1 MINYNKICVFD
12 FETDGCD
19 PTVCSPVQIAAVM
32 IDPIHLEIIDG
43 SEFNIN
49 FKPEVL
55 ENNDNYKYETDI
67 LDFHSKV
74 KACSQDEILKSWY
87 QYPKQDHAWKLF
99 VNYLDKY
106 HTRSSKKSQFSAPIA
121 AGYNIYRFDLPI
133 VDRLSKKY
141 GNVNKENRTD
151 IFFPRDVVD
160 AMNLVFYWFEHNND
174 LKSYTLDTLRD
185 YFGIDKDG
193 AHDASKDVKDTAEII
208 IRFMKLHRNLGQK
221 IKFKNAFAT
230 TND

>member
-12 FETDGCD
+12 FETDGSD
-19 PTVCSPVQIAAVM
+19 PRVCSPVQIAAVM
-32 IDPIHLEIIDG
+32 IDPIQLEIIEG
-43 SEFNIN
+43 SEFNTN

-55 ENNDNYKYETDI
+55 EQSDDYQYTTDI
-67 LDFHSKV
+67 LEFHSKV
-74 KACSQDEILKSWY
+74 KGCSQEDVLNQWKK
-87 QYPKQDHAWKLF
+87 YPKQEHSWKLF

-133 VDRLSKKY
+133 INRLSVKY
-141 GNVNKENRTD
+141 GNTNKENNTD

-160 AMNLVFYWFEHNND
+160 AMNLMFYWFEHNSD
-174 LKSYTLDTLRD
+174 IKSYTLDTVRD
-185 YFGIDKDG
+185 YFGIDKTG
-193 AHDASKDVKDTAEII
+193 AHDALKDVKDTAEIL

-221 IKFKNAFAT
+221 IKFKNSFLS
-230 TND
+230 NNG

>member
-12 FETDGCD
+12 FETDGSD
-19 PTVCSPVQIAAVM
+19 PSACSPVQIAAVM
-32 IDPIHLEIIDG
+32 LDPIHLEIIDG

-55 ENNDNYKYETDI
+55 DNNDNYKYETDI
-67 LDFHSKV
+67 LDFHAKV
-74 KACSQDEILKSWY
+74 KGCSKEEVLKSWY
-87 QYPKQDHAWKLF
+87 QYPKQEHAWKLF

-141 GNVNKENRTD
+141 GNVNKENKTAL
-151 IFFPRDVVD
+151 FFPRDVVD

-193 AHDASKDVKDTAEII
+193 AHDAIKDVKDTAEII

-221 IKFKNAFAT
+221 IKFKNAFAK
-230 TND
+230 TNE

>member
-193 AHDASKDVKDTAEII
+193 AHDAIKDVKDTAEII